1 LPDDTKE
8 AGVQLNSRFA
18 FLLLVLAAAVVSAAG
33 CGGGTSSTPSTGPA
47 GTTRAADQVITIAWG
62 AEPPSLD
69 PGLATDVT
77 SSNILLS
84 IMDPLVKLG
93 DDLAPVPSLAESWDV
108 SKDGKTVTFHLRD
121 DGKWT
126 NGDPVT
132 AQDFEWSWKRTIS
145 PELAAD
151 YAYQFY
157 GIVGAADYN
166 ACQKDCEALR
176 DKVGVKA
183 LDDRTLEVQLTT
195 AQPWFVQQVSHHSF
209 LAVHRATV
217 EQFGNKWT
225 DPDNIVTDGPFK
237 LESWEHDSSIDLVK
251 NDAWRDAKDV
261 ALTRVNG
268 KIIVDGTTRVQS
280 FEAGEV
286 DALDAGGLPP
296 DEIARLK
303 ETPEYESYP
312 ALGTYYYGFNLE
324 NLPDLNE
331 RRALS
336 LAIDRRTIVDNIAQ
350 ADQVPATGFSPKGLP
365 GFDVF
370 NPNSPYLPENG
381 DIDKAKELL
390 SQAQNP
396 KRSLNLF
403 FNDSPGH
410 KEIAT
415 AVQAEWD
422 ELGITTTL
430 KQQEW
435 AQFLEFLGPP
445 PNQSVDVYRNG
456 WIGDYVDA
464 INFLELWTCDYGN
477 NNSNY
482 CDKSYDALVD
492 QARQTPDD
500 TARYKIY
507 AQLEQKLVGADGG
520 MPLTPIYWYTYPN
533 LEKLSIKDSF
543 TVNLLNQID
552 LTKVVVR
559 EQ

>member
-1 LPDDTKE
+1 VKPKTRLH
-8 AGVQLNSRFA
+8 LCSM
-18 FLLLVLAAAVVSAAG
+18 LLAAAALAAGG
-33 CGGGTSSTPSTGPA
+33 CGGGGGASSSGGSTGA
-47 GTTRAADQVITIAWG
+47 TASEQTITIGWG

-77 SSNILLS
+77 SSNILLN
-84 IMDPLVKLG
+84 IMDPLVLLG
-93 DDLAPVPSLAESWDV
+93 DDLEPVPGLAESWDV
-108 SKDGKTVTFHLRD
+108 SKDGTTVTFHLRS

-132 AQDFEWSWKRTIS
+132 AEDFEWSWKRTIS

-166 ACQKDCEALR
+166 ACEKNCDALR
-176 DKVGVKA
+176 GKVGVQA
-183 LDDRTLEVQLTT
+183 VDPRTLEVRLTS

-217 EQFGNKWT
+217 EQFGDSWT
-225 DPDNIVTDGPFK
+225 DPRNIVTDGPFK
-237 LESWEHDSSIDLVK
+237 LEAWEHNSSIDLVK
-251 NDAWRDAKDV
+251 NEDWRNAGDV
-261 ALTRVNG
+261 SLTRVNG
-268 KIIVDGTTRVQS
+268 KIIVDGTTRVQA
-280 FEAGEV
+280 FEAGEI

-296 DEIARLK
+296 DEIGRLK
-303 ETPEYESYP
+303 ETPEYEVYP
-312 ALGTYYYGFNLE
+312 ALGTYYYGLNLE
-324 NLPDLNE
+324 NLPDVHE

-336 LAIDRRTIVDNIAQ
+336 LAIDRRTIIDNIAQ

-370 NPNSPYLPENG
+370 NPTSPYTPENG
-381 DIDKAKELL
+381 DLDAAKNELA
-390 SQAQNP
+390 QAQSP
-396 KRSLNLF
+396 KTDLTVF

-410 KEIAT
+410 REIAT
-415 AVQAEWD
+415 AIQAEWK
-422 ELGITTTL
+422 ELGISTTL

-445 PNQSVDVYRNG
+445 PNSAVDVYRSG

-464 INFLELWTCDYGN
+464 INFLELWTCDSGN

-482 CDKSYDALVD
+482 CDKDYDALVEEARSTQDD
-492 QARQTPDD
+492 QARFE
-500 TARYKIY
+500 IY
-507 AQLEQKLVGADGG
+507 GELEQKLVGEDGALP
-520 MPLTPIYWYTYPN
+520 MTPIYWYTYPN

-543 TVNLLNQID
+543 TVNLLSQID

>member
-1 LPDDTKE
+1 VTTK
-8 AGVQLNSRFA
+8 SRLRLLALLTASLFA
-18 FLLLVLAAAVVSAAG
+18 AAG
-33 CGGGTSSTPSTGPA
+33 CGGGGGSSSSDQSSTG
-47 GTTRAADQVITIAWG
+47 AAASDQTITIGWG

-84 IMDPLVKLG
+84 IMDPLVTLG
-93 DDLAPVPSLAESWDV
+93 DDLEPVPSLAESWDI
-108 SKDGKTVTFHLRD
+108 SKDGKTVTFHLRG

-132 AQDFEWSWKRTIS
+132 AEDFEWSWKRTIS
-145 PELAAD
+145 PDLAAD

-157 GIVGAADYN
+157 GIVGAAEYN
-166 ACQKDCEALR
+166 ACEKNCAALR

-183 LDDRTLEVQLTT
+183 VDDRTLQVQLTS

-217 EQFGNKWT
+217 EQFGDRWT
-225 DPDNIVTDGPFK
+225 EPGHIVTDGPFK
-237 LESWEHDSSIDLVK
+237 LAAWEHSASIDLVK
-251 NDAWRDAKDV
+251 NDAWRGAADV
-261 ALTRVNG
+261 SLARVNG

-296 DEIARLK
+296 DEIGRLK
-303 ETPEYESYP
+303 ETPEYEVYP
-312 ALGTYYYGFNLE
+312 ALGTYYYGFNLK
-324 NLPDLNE
+324 NLPDIHE

-336 LAIDRRTIVDNIAQ
+336 LAIDRRTIIDNIAQ
-350 ADQVPATGFSPKGLP
+350 ADQVPTTGFAPKGLP
-365 GFDVF
+365 GFDSF
-370 NPNSPYLPENG
+370 NPNSPWTPESG
-381 DIDKAKELL
+381 DLDAAKNELA
-390 SQAQNP
+390 QAKNP
-396 KRSLNLF
+396 KTDLTLF

-410 KEIAT
+410 REIAT
-415 AVQAEWD
+415 AVQAQWK
-422 ELGITTTL
+422 ELGISTTL

-445 PNQSVDVYRNG
+445 PNSAVDVYRSG

-464 INFLELWTCDYGN
+464 INFLELWTCDSGN

-482 CDKSYDALVD
+482 CDKEYDALVEQARSTQDD
-492 QARQTPDD
+492 QAR
-500 TARYKIY
+500 YEIY
-507 AQLEQKLVGADGG
+507 AQLEQKLIGEDGALP
-520 MPLTPIYWYTYPN
+520 MTPIYWYTYPN

-543 TVNLLNQID
+543 KVNLLNQID

>member
-1 LPDDTKE
+1 VKPKTRLH
-8 AGVQLNSRFA
+8 LCSM
-18 FLLLVLAAAVVSAAG
+18 LLAAAALAAGG
-33 CGGGTSSTPSTGPA
+33 CGGGGGASSSGGSTGA
-47 GTTRAADQVITIAWG
+47 TASEQTITIGWG

-77 SSNILLS
+77 SSNILLN
-84 IMDPLVKLG
+84 IMDPLVLLG
-93 DDLAPVPSLAESWDV
+93 DDLEPVPGLAESWDV
-108 SKDGKTVTFHLRD
+108 SKDGTTVTFHLRS

-132 AQDFEWSWKRTIS
+132 AEDFEWSWKRTIS

-166 ACQKDCEALR
+166 ACEKNCDALR
-176 DKVGVKA
+176 DKVGVQA
-183 LDDRTLEVQLTT
+183 VDPRTLKVLLTS

-217 EQFGNKWT
+217 EQFGESWT
-225 DPDNIVTDGPFK
+225 DPGNIVTDGPFK
-237 LESWEHDSSIDLVK
+237 LEAWEHNSSIDLVK
-251 NDAWRDAKDV
+251 NEDWRNAGDV
-261 ALTRVNG
+261 SLTRVNG
-268 KIIVDGTTRVQS
+268 KIIVDGTTRVQA
-280 FEAGEV
+280 FEAGEI

-296 DEIARLK
+296 DEIGRLK
-303 ETPEYESYP
+303 ETPEYEVYP
-312 ALGTYYYGFNLE
+312 ALGTYYYGLNLE
-324 NLPDLNE
+324 NLPDVHE

-336 LAIDRRTIVDNIAQ
+336 LAIDRRTIIDNIAQ

-370 NPNSPYLPENG
+370 NPTSPYTPENG
-381 DIDKAKELL
+381 DLDAAKNELA
-390 SQAQNP
+390 QAQSP
-396 KRSLNLF
+396 KTDLTVF

-410 KEIAT
+410 REIAT
-415 AVQAEWD
+415 AIQAEWK
-422 ELGITTTL
+422 ELGISTTL

-445 PNQSVDVYRNG
+445 PNSAVDVYRSG

-464 INFLELWTCDYGN
+464 INFLELWTCDSGN

-482 CDKSYDALVD
+482 CDKDYDALVEEARSTQDD
-492 QARQTPDD
+492 QARFE
-500 TARYKIY
+500 IY
-507 AQLEQKLVGADGG
+507 GELEQKLVGEDGALP
-520 MPLTPIYWYTYPN
+520 MTPIYWYTYPN

-543 TVNLLNQID
+543 TVNLLSQID

>member
-1 LPDDTKE
+1 VKPKTRLH
-8 AGVQLNSRFA
+8 LCSM
-18 FLLLVLAAAVVSAAG
+18 LLAAAALAAGG
-33 CGGGTSSTPSTGPA
+33 CGGGGGASSSGGSTGA
-47 GTTRAADQVITIAWG
+47 TASEQTITIGWG

-77 SSNILLS
+77 SSNILLN
-84 IMDPLVKLG
+84 IMDPLVLLG
-93 DDLAPVPSLAESWDV
+93 DDLEPVPGLAESWDV
-108 SKDGKTVTFHLRD
+108 SKDGTTVTFHLRS

-132 AQDFEWSWKRTIS
+132 AEDFEWSWKRTIS

-166 ACQKDCEALR
+166 ACEKNCDALR
-176 DKVGVKA
+176 GKVGVQA
-183 LDDRTLEVQLTT
+183 VDPRTLEVRLTS

-217 EQFGNKWT
+217 EQFGNSWT
-225 DPDNIVTDGPFK
+225 DPGNIVTDGPFK
-237 LESWEHDSSIDLVK
+237 LEAWEHNSSIDLVK
-251 NDAWRDAKDV
+251 NEDWRNAGDV
-261 ALTRVNG
+261 SLTRVNG
-268 KIIVDGTTRVQS
+268 KIIVDGTTRVQA
-280 FEAGEV
+280 FEAGEI

-296 DEIARLK
+296 DEIGRLK
-303 ETPEYESYP
+303 ETPEYEVYP
-312 ALGTYYYGFNLE
+312 ALGTYYYGLNLE
-324 NLPDLNE
+324 NLPDVHE

-336 LAIDRRTIVDNIAQ
+336 LAIDRRTIIDNIAQ

-370 NPNSPYLPENG
+370 NPTSPYTPENG
-381 DIDKAKELL
+381 DLDAAKNELA
-390 SQAQNP
+390 QAQSP
-396 KRSLNLF
+396 KTDLTVF

-410 KEIAT
+410 REIAT
-415 AVQAEWD
+415 AIQAEWK
-422 ELGITTTL
+422 ELGISTTL

-445 PNQSVDVYRNG
+445 PNSAVDVYRSG

-464 INFLELWTCDYGN
+464 INFLELWTCDSGN

-482 CDKSYDALVD
+482 CDKDYDALVEEARSTQDD
-492 QARQTPDD
+492 QARFE
-500 TARYKIY
+500 IY
-507 AQLEQKLVGADGG
+507 GELEQKLVGEDGALP
-520 MPLTPIYWYTYPN
+520 MTPIYWYTYPN

-543 TVNLLNQID
+543 TVNLLSQID

>member
-1 LPDDTKE
+1 VKPKTGL
-8 AGVQLNSRFA
+8 R
-18 FLLLVLAAAVVSAAG
+18 LLALVTASLLAAAG
-33 CGGGTSSTPSTGPA
+33 CGGGGGSSSSSNASTGAAA
-47 GTTRAADQVITIAWG
+47 GEQTITIGWG

-77 SSNILLS
+77 SSNILLN
-84 IMDPLVKLG
+84 IMDPLVTLG
-93 DDLAPVPSLAESWDV
+93 SDLEPVPSLAESWDV
-108 SKDGKTVTFHLRD
+108 SQDGKTVAFHLRD

-132 AQDFEWSWKRTIS
+132 AEDFEWSWKRTIS

-151 YAYQFY
+151 YAYQFF
-157 GIVGAADYN
+157 GIVGAAEYN
-166 ACQKDCEALR
+166 SCEKNCNALR

-183 LDDRTLEVQLTT
+183 VDSRTLEVQLTS

-217 EQFGNKWT
+217 EKFGDRWT
-225 DPDNIVTDGPFK
+225 EPANIVTDGPFK
-237 LESWEHDSSIDLVK
+237 LASWEHSAEIDLVK
-251 NDAWRDAKDV
+251 NDAWRGAADV
-261 ALTRVNG
+261 SLTRVNG
-268 KIIVDGTTRVQS
+268 KIIVDGTTRVQA

-296 DEIARLK
+296 DEIGRLK
-303 ETPEYESYP
+303 ETPEYEVYP

-324 NLPDLNE
+324 NLPDIHE

-350 ADQVPATGFSPKGLP
+350 ADQVPSTGYSPKGLP
-365 GFDVF
+365 GFDTF
-370 NPNSPYLPENG
+370 NPNSPWTPENG
-381 DIDKAKELL
+381 DLDAAKNEL
-390 SQAQNP
+390 ARAENP
-396 KRSLNLF
+396 KTDLTLF

-415 AVQAEWD
+415 AVQAQWK
-422 ELGITTTL
+422 ELGVSTTL

-445 PNQSVDVYRNG
+445 PNSAVDVYRSG

-464 INFLELWTCDYGN
+464 INFLELWTCDSGN

-482 CDKSYDALVD
+482 CDKEYDALVEQARSTQDD
-492 QARQTPDD
+492 QARFE
-500 TARYKIY
+500 IY
-507 AQLEQKLVGADGG
+507 GQLEQKLVGQDGALP
-520 MPLTPIYWYTYPN
+520 MTPIYWYTYPN
-533 LEKLSIKDSF
+533 LEQLSIKDSF

>member
-1 LPDDTKE
+1 VTTK
-8 AGVQLNSRFA
+8 SRLRLLALLTASLFA
-18 FLLLVLAAAVVSAAG
+18 AAG
-33 CGGGTSSTPSTGPA
+33 CGGGGGSSSSDQSSTG
-47 GTTRAADQVITIAWG
+47 AAASDQTITIGWG

-84 IMDPLVKLG
+84 IMDPLVTLG
-93 DDLAPVPSLAESWDV
+93 DDLEPVPSLAESWDI
-108 SKDGKTVTFHLRD
+108 SKDGKTVTFHLRG

-132 AQDFEWSWKRTIS
+132 AEDFEWSWKRTIS
-145 PELAAD
+145 PDLAAD

-157 GIVGAADYN
+157 GIVGAAEYN
-166 ACQKDCEALR
+166 ACEKNCAALR

-183 LDDRTLEVQLTT
+183 VDDRTLQVQLTS

-217 EQFGNKWT
+217 EQFGDRWT
-225 DPDNIVTDGPFK
+225 EPGNIVTDGPFK
-237 LESWEHDSSIDLVK
+237 LAAWEHSASIDLVK
-251 NDAWRDAKDV
+251 NDAWRGAADV
-261 ALTRVNG
+261 SLARVNG

-296 DEIARLK
+296 DEIGRLK
-303 ETPEYESYP
+303 ETPEYEVYP
-312 ALGTYYYGFNLE
+312 ALGTYYYGFNLK
-324 NLPDLNE
+324 NLPDIHE

-336 LAIDRRTIVDNIAQ
+336 LAIDRRTIIDNIAQ
-350 ADQVPATGFSPKGLP
+350 ADQVPTTGFAPKGLP
-365 GFDVF
+365 GFDSF
-370 NPNSPYLPENG
+370 NPNSPWTPESG
-381 DIDKAKELL
+381 DLDAAKNELA
-390 SQAQNP
+390 QAKNP
-396 KRSLNLF
+396 KTDLTLF

-410 KEIAT
+410 REIAT
-415 AVQAEWD
+415 AVQAQWK
-422 ELGITTTL
+422 ELGISTTL

-445 PNQSVDVYRNG
+445 PNSAVDVYRSG

-464 INFLELWTCDYGN
+464 INFLELWTCDSGN

-482 CDKSYDALVD
+482 CDKEYDALVEQARSTQDD
-492 QARQTPDD
+492 QAR
-500 TARYKIY
+500 YEIY
-507 AQLEQKLVGADGG
+507 AQLEQKLIGEDGALP
-520 MPLTPIYWYTYPN
+520 MTPIYWYTYPN

-543 TVNLLNQID
+543 KVNLLNQID

>member
-1 LPDDTKE
+1 VKPK
-8 AGVQLNSRFA
+8 AGLRLVALVAAS
-18 FLLLVLAAAVVSAAG
+18 LLAAAG
-33 CGGGTSSTPSTGPA
+33 CGGGGGGGSSSSGGSTG
-47 GTTRAADQVITIAWG
+47 GTASDQTITIGWG

-77 SSNILLS
+77 SSNILLN
-84 IMDPLVKLG
+84 IMDPLVTLG
-93 DDLAPVPSLAESWDV
+93 DDLKPVPSLAESWDI
-108 SKDGKTVTFHLRD
+108 SKDGKTVTFHLRG

-132 AQDFEWSWKRTIS
+132 AEDFEWSWKRTIS

-157 GIVGAADYN
+157 GIVGAAEYN
-166 ACQKDCEALR
+166 ACEKNCAALR

-183 LDDRTLEVQLTT
+183 VDESTLQVQLTS

-217 EQFGNKWT
+217 EKFGDRWT
-225 DPDNIVTDGPFK
+225 EPANIVTDGPFK
-237 LESWEHDSSIDLVK
+237 LAAWEHNASIDLVK
-251 NDAWRDAKDV
+251 NDAWRGAADV
-261 ALTRVNG
+261 SLTRVNG
-268 KIIVDGTTRVQS
+268 RIIVDGTTRVQA

-296 DEIARLK
+296 DEIGRLK
-303 ETPEYESYP
+303 ETPEYEVYP
-312 ALGTYYYGFNLE
+312 ALGTYYYGFNLK
-324 NLPDLNE
+324 NLPDVHE

-336 LAIDRRTIVDNIAQ
+336 LAIDRRTIIDNIAQ
-350 ADQVPATGFSPKGLP
+350 ADQVPTTGFSPKGLP
-365 GFDVF
+365 GFDTF
-370 NPNSPYLPENG
+370 NPNSPWTPESG
-381 DIDKAKELL
+381 DLDAAKNELA
-390 SQAQNP
+390 QAENP
-396 KRSLNLF
+396 KTDLTLF

-410 KEIAT
+410 REIAT
-415 AVQAEWD
+415 AVQAQWK
-422 ELGITTTL
+422 ELGINTTL

-445 PNQSVDVYRNG
+445 PNSAVDVYRSG

-464 INFLELWTCDYGN
+464 INFLELWTCDSGN

-482 CDKSYDALVD
+482 CDKDYDALVEQARSTQDD
-492 QARQTPDD
+492 QARFE
-500 TARYKIY
+500 IY
-507 AQLEQKLVGADGG
+507 AQLEQKLIGEDGALP
-520 MPLTPIYWYTYPN
+520 MTPIYWYTYPN
-533 LEKLSIKDSF
+533 LEKLSIKESF

>member
-1 LPDDTKE
+1 VKT
-8 AGVQLNSRFA
+8 NSRLV
-18 FLLLVLAAAVVSAAG
+18 FLLLVLTAAVVSAAG
-33 CGGGTSSTPSTGPA
+33 CGGSSGGGSAGQSGSSGATGA
-47 GTTRAADQVITIAWG
+47 KAADQVLTIAWG

-77 SSNILLS
+77 SSNILLN

-93 DDLAPVPSLAESWDV
+93 DDLEPVPSLAESWDA
-108 SKDGKTVTFHLRD
+108 SKDGETVTFHLRS

-132 AQDFEWSWKRTIS
+132 AEDFEWSWKRTIS
-145 PELAAD
+145 PDLAAD

-166 ACQKDCEALR
+166 ACQKDCEALA
-176 DKVGVKA
+176 DKVGIKA
-183 LDDRTLEVQLTT
+183 IDDRTLEVHLTSP
-195 AQPWFVQQVSHHSF
+195 QPWFVQQVSHHSF

-217 EQFGNKWT
+217 EQFGDRWT
-225 DPDNIVTDGPFK
+225 DPKNIVTDGPFK
-237 LESWEHDSSIDLVK
+237 LESWEHDSTIDLVK
-251 NDAWRDAKDV
+251 NDAWRDAQDV
-261 ALTRVNG
+261 SLTRVNG
-268 KIIVDGTTRVQS
+268 KIIVDGTTRVQA

-312 ALGTYYYGFNLE
+312 ALGTYYYGFNLD

-370 NPNSPYLPENG
+370 NPKSPYTPESG
-381 DIDKAKELL
+381 DLDAAKDAM

-396 KRSLNLF
+396 KTTLNLF

-415 AVQAEWD
+415 AVQANWS
-422 ELGITTTL
+422 ELGVKTTL

-445 PNQSVDVYRNG
+445 PNKAVDVYRNG

-464 INFLELWTCDYGN
+464 INFLELWTCDSGN

-482 CDKSYDALVD
+482 CDKDYDALVD
-492 QARQTPDD
+492 RARQTPDND
-500 TARYKIY
+500 ARYKIY
-507 AQLEQKLVGADGG
+507 GQLEQKLVGQDGALPFT
-520 MPLTPIYWYTYPN
+520 PLYWYTYPN
-533 LEKLSIKDSF
+533 LEKLSVKESF